1 MDIQTTLSKT
11 NTVGNLFLRLA
22 LAGVILPHGA
32 QLLLGSFNG
41 PGFTNAMSYFVEVEG
56 LPSLVGFM
64 VIFLQFFGSLFILFG
79 FATRF
84 MALGMTGLFFGMI
97 ITSHLQ
103 YGFFMNWY
111 GTQKGEGY
119 EYHLLVIGM
128 AMSLVLT
135 GAGRL
140 SLDAWITRKFIPD
153 YKIAYRRI

>member
-1 MDIQTTLSKT
+1 MDIQTTLSKA
-11 NTVGNLFLRLA
+11 NAAGNLFLRLT

-41 PGFTNAMSYFVEVEG
+41 PGFVNAMKYFSEVEG

-84 MALGMTGLFFGMI
+84 IALGMAGLFVGMI
-97 ITSHLQ
+97 VTSHLQ

-111 GTQKGEGY
+111 GTQQGEGY

-128 AMSLVLT
+128 ALSLVFT

-140 SLDAWITRKFIPD
+140 SLDAWITKKFMPD